1 MVGKGSL
8 KVMLSWDPGGSEGVK
23 KNSKVDTLAGGE
35 FREGDF
41 HSELESRAKMN
52 W

>member
-1 MVGKGSL
+1 MNGEVDMPVGAEL
-8 KVMLSWDPGGSEGVK
+8 
-23 KNSKVDTLAGGE
+23 
-35 FREGDF
+35 REGDF